1 MSMAGQDREPEPYT
15 AGPAAN
21 GPIGDAE
28 LIQQAQRLGQQHRA
42 ARIAPFGDADYAF
55 WDEGSARLPGALGA
69 TSLTTG
75 DNAPDGTGW
84 QPPTATYSN
93 PARPTISSPAH
104 DGSREP
110 RRRPRR
116 PHAREGG

>member
-1 MSMAGQDREPEPYT
+1 MAGQDREPGLFT

-21 GPIGDAE
+21 GPIADAE
-28 LIQQAQRLGQQHRA
+28 LIAQAQRLGQQHRA
-42 ARIAPFGDADYAF
+42 AGIAPFGDAGYVF

-69 TSLTTG
+69 TSPPPVTTPPG
-75 DNAPDGTGW
+75 GTGW
-84 QPPTATYSN
+84 QPPTATHPD
-93 PARPTISSPAH
+93 PARPAISSPAH

-116 PHAREGG
+116 PHARQGG